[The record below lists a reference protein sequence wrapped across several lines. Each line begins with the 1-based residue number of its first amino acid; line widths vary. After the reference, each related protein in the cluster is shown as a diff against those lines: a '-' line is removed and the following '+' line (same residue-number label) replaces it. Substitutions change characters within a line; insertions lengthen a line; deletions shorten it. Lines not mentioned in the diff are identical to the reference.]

1 MNTHKTYTVLEAT
14 EKMKSYC
21 AYQERCH
28 KEVKDKLR
36 SLRMIEAASDLIIN
50 TLIQENF
57 LNETRYATSFA
68 RGKFRIKKWG
78 RNRIKLELKRRDIG
92 VYNINMAMKEISD
105 VDYLNTFYELAH
117 KKADSLTETDLWKKR
132 KKLSDYLLYRGWES
146 HLVYEAINDIIKP

>member
-1 MNTHKTYTVLEAT
+1 MNTHKTYTVIEAT

>member
-1 MNTHKTYTVLEAT
+1 MNTHKTYTVIEAT
-14 EKMKSYC
+14 EKLKSYC

-28 KEVKDKLR
+28 KEVKEKLR
-36 SLRMIEAASDLIIN
+36 SLRMIDSASDVIIN
-50 TLIQENF
+50 SLIQDNF

-105 VDYLNTFYELAH
+105 ADYLSTFYELAN
-117 KKADSLTETDLWKKR
+117 KKADTLTETDIWKKR

-146 HLVYEAINDIIKP
+146 HLIYEAMNDIIKP